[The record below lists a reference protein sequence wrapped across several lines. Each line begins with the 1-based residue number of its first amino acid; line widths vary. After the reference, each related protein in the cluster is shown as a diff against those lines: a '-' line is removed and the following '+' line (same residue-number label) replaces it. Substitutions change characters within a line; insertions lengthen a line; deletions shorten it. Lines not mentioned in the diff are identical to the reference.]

1 MNKQWI
7 TVRTASGKIGRVQV
21 DSSRP
26 ISEQIGADW
35 LWYACHDETANK
47 PAPQPADQPR
57 KTGCGWAILVALLL
71 GLTAALVA
79 VFVYVW

>member
-7 TVRTASGKIGRVQV
+7 TVRTTSGKTGRVQV

-35 LWYACHDETANK
+35 LWYACHGEPANK
-47 PAPQPADQPR
+47 PAQPAAQPR
-57 KTGCGWAILVALLL
+57 KTGCGWAILITLIL
-71 GLTAALVA
+71 GLTVALVA
-79 VFVYVW
+79 VFVYAW